1 MTGRVRSRP
10 CAPTSPVG
18 GPAHLLLSEI
28 SFAVAPTFPVGG
40 PAHLLLLEIS
50 FVGAPAS
57 PAGGPARLFLSEI
70 SFAGAPTSP
79 AACDGAVQTGKENQR
94 SSELDADFL
103 FRFAERRRFELLIP
117 FWSIH
122 AFQACLLS
130 HSSISPELPCNTD
143 RATNIRII
151 C

>member
-1 MTGRVRSRP
+1 MTGRVRRRP
-10 CAPTSPVG
+10 AHLLLSGISFAGAPTSPVG
-18 GPAHLLLSEI
+18 GPARLLLSEI
-28 SFAVAPTFPVGG
+28 S
-40 PAHLLLLEIS
+40 S
-50 FVGAPAS
+50 
-57 PAGGPARLFLSEI
+57 
-70 SFAGAPTSP
+70 AGAPTSP
-79 AACDGAVQTGKENQR
+79 AACGGAVQTGKENQR

-143 RATNIRII
+143 RAANIRII
-151 C
+151 S